1 MKQTTRKCSKRFLS
15 MLMAIALFFF
25 NVEIV
30 SAVETMESGISAEA
44 NKSSESTDF
53 VNNITVHVNPPKP
66 IEIVVPDVPA
76 PTSYTEVYERIIA
89 WQDIIPTGTPYVDY
103 FGNHTMYTLNVPINV
118 DYFGNH
124 TIETINVPITRT
136 PELSLPN
143 EAAFALILNDAAFGK
158 SPARGFGRGFFREE
172 DIEFESV
179 RVGDILC
186 INDNGRINYVIV
198 LQINSDGVIVAKV
211 DNNGIVNWESSLS
224 VEDVRRSRSMITRYP
239 DDDSNN
245 LGSVD
250 NPETGIGTNR
260 DLLVT
265 VMITALAILAIA
277 GVPWL
282 KLFKRKLRI
291 KS

>member
-1 MKQTTRKCSKRFLS
+1 MKQTTRNCSKRFLP
-15 MLMAIALFFF
+15 MLMAIALLFF
-25 NVEIV
+25 NVEV
-30 SAVETMESGISAEA
+30 ASAVEITESEISAET
-44 NKSSESTDF
+44 NNSSESTDF
-53 VNNITVHVNPPKP
+53 VNNVTAHV
-66 IEIVVPDVPA
+66 ERLDSFVVPDVPA

-89 WQDIIPTGTPYVDY
+89 WKDIIPTGTPYVDY

-172 DIEFESV
+172 DIKFESV